1 MIVQNR
7 KNKFYNTFYKFQ
19 LCLLDF
25 GATREY
31 EKAFMDMY
39 IQVIK
44 SAADGDREGVLKMS
58 QAMGFLTGYESKV
71 IFFEKL
77 K

>member
-1 MIVQNR
+1 
-7 KNKFYNTFYKFQ
+7 
-19 LCLLDF
+19 LDF

-31 EKAFMDMY
+31 EKAFIDMY

-71 IFFEKL
+71 IFEIL

>member
-1 MIVQNR
+1 VQ
-7 KNKFYNTFYKFQ
+7 
-19 LCLLDF
+19 LGLLDF

-31 EKAFMDMY
+31 DKAFMDMY

-58 QAMGFLTGYESKV
+58 QAMGFLTGYETKV
-71 IFFEKL
+71 QIGHKI
-77 K
+77 

>member
-1 MIVQNR
+1 
-7 KNKFYNTFYKFQ
+7 
-19 LCLLDF
+19 LDF

-31 EKAFMDMY
+31 DKSFMDMY

-58 QAMGFLTGYESKV
+58 QAMGFLTGYETKV
-71 IFFEKL
+71 QNFHQM
-77 K
+77 

>member
-1 MIVQNR
+1 M
-7 KNKFYNTFYKFQ
+7 
-19 LCLLDF
+19 DF

-31 EKAFMDMY
+31 DKAFMDMY

-58 QAMGFLTGYESKV
+58 QAMGFLTGYETKV
-71 IFFEKL
+71 QFFVNTTL
-77 K
+77 NYGNDLICLGDGRGTR